1 MIKFVSAR
9 PIKTIQRNRI
19 SASKL
24 PSQRPT
30 KKRKIPLKTIWV
42 IFISFTLIYGG
53 FLLFKSTLLNTTYII
68 TKIQYYVKDVKI
80 YNDPLLYKTISAQI
94 KQENY
99 NVVRFQKNDL
109 LATLQTTYPFIK
121 DMAITFIADNVVRV
135 KLTFQEPELIIRNQ
149 SHKFGVFR
157 GHIFPILSG
166 NVLGQ

>member
-1 MIKFVSAR
+1 
-9 PIKTIQRNRI
+9 
-19 SASKL
+19 
-24 PSQRPT
+24 
-30 KKRKIPLKTIWV
+30 
-42 IFISFTLIYGG
+42 
-53 FLLFKSTLLNTTYII
+53 LNTTYII